1 MLDICTSVINNILSR
16 SLLVIVT
23 HCYHK
28 SACFLS
34 IGAPCGSL
42 FVTTYNAILV
52 VTDDLMRLQVH
63 ALAIKHSISMG
74 ILIYWN
80 DLFNYQID
88 TIAIDLSFFSFT
100 MSCIPTVCIMFYP
113 AVSFVMIL
121 TLFLTVFIP
130 YKFYPNVSIMQRKIN
145 SVPFNCIF
153 LL

>member
-23 HCYHK
+23 RCHHK

-42 FVTTYNAILV
+42 FVTTYNAILLL
-52 VTDDLMRLQVH
+52 TDDLIRLQVH
-63 ALAIKHSISMG
+63 SLAIKHSSISMG

-88 TIAIDLSFFSFT
+88 TIAIDLSFFSFN
-100 MSCIPTVCIMFYP
+100 MSCIPMYNVLSYSILHYDPHTLPYP
-113 AVSFVMIL
+113 LFPNMVS
-121 TLFLTVFIP
+121 
-130 YKFYPNVSIMQRKIN
+130 
-145 SVPFNCIF
+145 
-153 LL
+153 